1 MMGGTTGSYWLRAS
15 DAEIQ
20 QAIKLEFSHLLG
32 IREPLATV
40 IHRWPFALP
49 QYGID
54 LPKVWQSARTGWCA
68 QQGHL
73 LFGNYTGQ
81 ISLRGMIESA
91 LALP

>member
-1 MMGGTTGSYWLRAS
+1 MMGGTAGPTWLKAS

-20 QAIKLEFSHLLG
+20 QAIKLEFSDLLG

-91 LALP
+91 SAL